1 MIDKHKKFL
10 YLFLLLLFV
19 AIIFYSSAFLQ
30 TIFSRYNDIVAF
42 YIDLHPTT
50 GILSFVGL
58 AALSVMLGPFTSIPL
73 VPPAIIAWGPVGT
86 ILLLFG
92 GWLIGDILAF
102 VIGRFVGYP
111 LVAKIMGKAS
121 LDESLA
127 TLQKRLSFLLLFLF
141 RLGTPSET
149 GYVFGILKYSFNKY
163 LLITAIAELP
173 FAVLVV
179 YASDALLEA
188 GWQQF
193 IVYILLWVTIIL
205 LAIYEFRK
213 KFK

>member
-1 MIDKHKKFL
+1 MHKKFL

-19 AIIFYSSAFLQ
+19 AVIFYSSAFLQ
-30 TIFSRYNDIVAF
+30 SVFSRYNDVVAF
-42 YIDLHPTT
+42 YIKHHPVI
-50 GILSFVGL
+50 GILSFLGL

-73 VPPAIIAWGPVGT
+73 VPPAITAWGVGDT
-86 ILLLFG
+86 FLFLFV
-92 GWLIGDILAF
+92 GWLLGDTLAF
-102 VIGRFVGYP
+102 VVGRFVGYP

-141 RLGTPSET
+141 RLATPSET
-149 GYVFGILKYSFNKY
+149 GYVFGILKYSFKKY
-163 LLITAIAELP
+163 FLITALVELP
-173 FAVLVV
+173 FAILVV

-193 IVYILLWVTIIL
+193 VVYILIWVVIIL

-213 KFK
+213 RFK